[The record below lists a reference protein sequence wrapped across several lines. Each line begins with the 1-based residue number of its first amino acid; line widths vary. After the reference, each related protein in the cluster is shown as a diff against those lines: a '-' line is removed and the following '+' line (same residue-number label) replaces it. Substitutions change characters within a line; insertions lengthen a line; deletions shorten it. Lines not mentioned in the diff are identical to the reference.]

1 MEIKS
6 IVEGLGIT
14 EKRERLMDNTLKIF
28 QIKSD
33 MSKLTFNREVGLY
46 VFDRDKIAALEE
58 EGKEENRPEIDRL
71 KAEARWLSKKD
82 DVIAYNALQ
91 DTLDI
96 LKEENQKYYQSIQI
110 DLREEL
116 LNVELPEIFVYQGA
130 LEDKSD
136 LKLCRHIVSPSS
148 IMVFYKEGSE
158 TIVYPMKPEMSQR
171 EARHFYNRTSFR
183 YLEQL
188 SKDHSFSLKGKKL
201 GKVKT
206 LNRGY

>member
-6 IVEGLGIT
+6 IVEGLG
-14 EKRERLMDNTLKIF
+14 RLMQNTLKIF

-33 MSKLTFNREVGLY
+33 MSKLTLNREVGLY
-46 VFDRDKIAALEE
+46 LLDREKIATLKQ
-58 EGKEENRPEIDRL
+58 EGKEEDLETKRL
-71 KAEARWLSKKD
+71 KAEVRWLSKKND
-82 DVIAYNALQ
+82 IIAYNALA
-91 DTLDI
+91 DTLDL
-96 LKEENQKYYQSIQI
+96 LKGENQEYYRSIQV

-116 LNVELPEIFVYQGA
+116 LNMQLPQIFVYQGA
-130 LEDKSD
+130 LDDKGE
-136 LKLCRHIVSPSS
+136 LKLCRHIISPSS
-148 IMVFYKEGSE
+148 VMAFYKEGSE

-183 YLEQL
+183 YLEEL
-188 SKDHSFSLKGKKL
+188 TKDNSFSLKGKKL